1 LIDKVL
7 DFRFPST
14 VAKAT
19 TVVYNHS
26 ESVGRNQ
33 SAKRAKCCL
42 INRGGKMSAKVQGSD
57 PRVKRT
63 RQILAQAFRQLLGEK
78 GFDAMTVQDI
88 TARAEV
94 NRATFYAHFA
104 DKFALLE
111 QIIHDSFQQVVES
124 KLPVDPVFSLDH
136 LQLLIVTV
144 CEHLADFR
152 NLQCR
157 ASSKQFEPLVEK
169 EVQCQVY
176 QLVLR
181 WVKALPMGKPQSTPE
196 VTAAAISWT
205 ILGAGMHWSQNEQQ
219 TSLKEIVD
227 QVLLL
232 ITKGLYGTFGPEL
245 Q

>member
-1 LIDKVL
+1 
-7 DFRFPST
+7 
-14 VAKAT
+14 
-19 TVVYNHS
+19 
-26 ESVGRNQ
+26 
-33 SAKRAKCCL
+33 
-42 INRGGKMSAKVQGSD
+42 MSAKVQGSD

-111 QIIHDSFQQVVES
+111 QIIHDSFQQAVES
-124 KLPVDPVFSLDH
+124 KLPTDPVFSLDH

-157 ASSKQFEPLVEK
+157 VSSKQFEPLVEK
-169 EVQCQVY
+169 EVQRQVY

-181 WVKALPMGKPQSTPE
+181 WVAKFPAAKQQPLPVPE

-205 ILGAGMHWSQNEQQ
+205 ILGAGMHWSQNDQQ
-219 TSLKEIVD
+219 TSVTEIVD
-227 QVLLL
+227 QILLL
-232 ITKGLYGTFGPEL
+232 ITKGLYGTLGPEL
-245 Q
+245 R